1 MRGMEWVG
9 REVFERGFWK
19 SGEDR
24 HVEIEVLDTEEG
36 DQLTDGI
43 IQDEDAD
50 ERGNELKNDAARRW
64 IRITRTAVNLVGL
77 VDGFTW
83 VEGTREWKVDGALE
97 AKVRKWRDEDRH
109 EREQEEIR
117 RRGRRWTDD
126 TMDIDVDDAEA
137 DESSEGEDEE
147 DSEEVKASKRHPRRS
162 TAPTLNVVPGY
173 STCSRYKH
181 YSIIIIHRSLDHRI
195 TAMDRRHSHAC
206 HYGARRTLLQH
217 VPAWRD
223 RAGGDCVHYVSHP
236 IARHVAQGPDVQG
249 ELSYDAQCL

>member
-147 DSEEVKASKRHPRRS
+147 DSEEVKALKNHE
-162 TAPTLNVVPGY
+162 LY
-173 STCSRYKH
+173 C
-181 YSIIIIHRSLDHRI
+181 LDHPLFPKL
-195 TAMDRRHSHAC
+195 
-206 HYGARRTLLQH
+206 TLL
-217 VPAWRD
+217 VPTVDEKVVNIRKVINMYINIILFEW
-223 RAGGDCVHYVSHP
+223 V
-236 IARHVAQGPDVQG
+236 
-249 ELSYDAQCL
+249 